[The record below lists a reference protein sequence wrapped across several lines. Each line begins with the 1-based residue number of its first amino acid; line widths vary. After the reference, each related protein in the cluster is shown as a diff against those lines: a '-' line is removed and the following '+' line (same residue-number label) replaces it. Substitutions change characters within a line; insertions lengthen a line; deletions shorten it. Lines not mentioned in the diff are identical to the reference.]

1 MDKFDRRRFF
11 KRVAKGLPIL
21 ILTVIPRVNV
31 FSSPATDCKGGCA
44 GTCTGLCA
52 VGCTNSCLGGC
63 QYTCNSSCQ
72 YTCNKMCRDACTGCQ
87 GTCKSSCKTPT
98 IKPDSVKLKRNKQ

>member
-1 MDKFDRRRFF
+1 MANMKRREFF
-11 KRVAKGLPIL
+11 RRVAKGLPIL
-21 ILTVIPRVNV
+21 ILTSIPWVNV

-52 VGCTNSCLGGC
+52 VGCTNACIGGC
-63 QYTCNSSCQ
+63 QYTC
-72 YTCNKMCRDACTGCQ
+72 RDACTSCHGS
-87 GTCKSSCKTPT
+87 CKSSCKTPT

>member
-1 MDKFDRRRFF
+1 MANMKRREFF

-21 ILTVIPRVNV
+21 ILTAIPRVNV

-52 VGCTNSCLGGC
+52 VGCTNACLGGC
-63 QYTCNSSCQ
+63 QYTCN
-72 YTCNKMCRDACTGCQ
+72 KMCKDACTGCM